1 MSFDTTWLDLRE
13 PADHAARDSQLM
25 QRFAAHVG
33 ASAKLVDLGSGT
45 GSTVRA
51 LAPLLPEAQWRLTD
65 NDPLLLAEVRRRLP
79 DVEAVE
85 VDLANDL
92 SAAIP
97 DDAEGITASALIDL
111 VSAQWLDEL
120 VVCAR
125 GRPLYIALSYDGIGR
140 WHPNHPDDAAVL
152 AAFDAHQR
160 GDKGFG
166 LALGPDAASYLA
178 RALHAEGYRVE
189 TAPSPWKI
197 GAGAMAD
204 MLVDGIADAAAEAG
218 VSAAVTARWASHR
231 RMADNC
237 EIGHIDLFAYR

>member
-1 MSFDTTWLDLRE
+1 VSFDTTWLDLRE
-13 PADHAARDSQLM
+13 PADHAARDPILM

-33 ASAKLVDLGSGT
+33 ESCRLVDLGSGT

-51 LAPLLPEAQWRLTD
+51 LASVLPHAEWRLTD
-65 NDPLLLAEVRRRLP
+65 NDPLLLAEARRRLP
-79 DVEAVE
+79 GVETVE
-85 VDLANDL
+85 IDLANNL

-97 DDAEGITASALIDL
+97 DDAQGITASALIDL
-111 VSAQWLDEL
+111 VSARWLDEL
-120 VVCAR
+120 VACAR

-140 WHPNHPDDAAVL
+140 WHPGHPDDAMVL

-166 LALGPDAASYLA
+166 PALGPDAASYLA

-197 GAGAMAD
+197 GAGAMAG
-204 MLVDGIADAAAEAG
+204 MLVDGIAGAAVEAG
-218 VSAAVTARWASHR
+218 VSAEIAARWASNR
-231 RMADNC
+231 RTADNC
-237 EIGHIDLFAYR
+237 EIGHVDLFAFR